1 MDRRVEVRCTEEQ
14 LARWKEAAGDVPLG
28 RWIRGCCESRVDGC
42 EPLVQELGGSVGG
55 VPMGVAL
62 ERVRSDG
69 SVVAPGGVG
78 YESAAQSA
86 RPAFKPDF
94 KGG

>member
-14 LARWKEAAGDVPLG
+14 LARWREAAGDVPLG

-42 EPLVQELGGSVGG
+42 EPLVQELGGGVGG
-55 VPMGVAL
+55 VP
-62 ERVRSDG
+62 
-69 SVVAPGGVG
+69 VVVSRDWGRFTNPRLTSGTHPD
-78 YESAAQSA
+78 SSSF
-86 RPAFKPDF
+86 RPDF